1 LLISKRIWKE
11 VSIDFITSLPKSKGC
26 TNLIVVTDCLSK
38 DIILVGLKNITTES
52 VAIAYINYVVR
63 YY

>member
-1 LLISKRIWKE
+1 MPIPKQIWKE
-11 VSIDFITSLPKSKGC
+11 VSIDFVTSLPKSKGC

-38 DIILVGLKNITTES
+38 DVVLVGLKDITIEN
-52 VAIAYINYVVR
+52 VATAYINYVVR